1 MAGGGPEPGT
11 RPLLLKGAM
20 KKKSGFTL
28 VELMV
33 STFILA
39 VGMVALL
46 GTFLSGL
53 ILVETGRSR
62 VVAAADARA
71 VFEEMRRVS
80 SGGMVAVTNPTTPWP
95 AWARGQG
102 LTTLDTEGIATEFW
116 VPGTTQWV
124 DLRNPPAVVQVVV
137 IVSWGERGRKRSAR
151 FMQVM
156 TKR

>member
-1 MAGGGPEPGT
+1 
-11 RPLLLKGAM
+11 M
-20 KKKSGFTL
+20 KKWMEERRTGRAGFTL

-39 VGMVALL
+39 VGLVALL

-53 ILVETGRSR
+53 ILVERGRSR
-62 VVAAADARA
+62 VVASADARA

-95 AWARGQG
+95 AWAQGQG
-102 LTTLDTEGIATEFW
+102 LTTLQTEGITADFW
-116 VPGTTQWV
+116 VPGTNRTQRV
-124 DLRNPPAVVQVVV
+124 NPTNPPATVEAVVTIKWV
-137 IVSWGERGRKRSAR
+137 ERGRTHSSG
-151 FMQVM
+151 FTHVM